1 MTFRKLHG
9 LLAMALL
16 SVGCATA
23 GPKTPTVKP
32 PEFADATQRPTL
44 DMPTSP
50 REVSG
55 MRIEAQIWVDETGKP
70 EVDTFR
76 ATGPGSDR
84 NQLALKQWLGSARYK
99 PATLDGHPVRG
110 LFKTILQGRVEIR

>member
-1 MTFRKLHG
+1 MTFRKLRG
-9 LLAMALL
+9 LWAAALL

-23 GPKTPTVKP
+23 GPKAPTVKP
-32 PEFADATQRPTL
+32 PEIDATQQPTL
-44 DMPTSP
+44 DMPTSA
-50 REVSG
+50 RELSG
-55 MRIEAQIWVDETGKP
+55 LRIEAQIWVDETGKP

-110 LFKTILQGRVEIR
+110 LFKTIIQGRVEIR

>member
-1 MTFRKLHG
+1 MTFRKWRG
-9 LLAMALL
+9 FLAAALL
-16 SVGCATA
+16 SVGCASA
-23 GPKTPTVKP
+23 GPKAPTIKP
-32 PEFADATQRPTL
+32 PEFADETQHPTL
-44 DMPTSP
+44 DMPTSA

-55 MRIEAQIWVDETGKP
+55 MRIEAQIWVDDKGKP
-70 EVDTFR
+70 EADTFR